1 MREEYELEV
10 LEQYDIEVKSTR
22 RIRGAFFCDTQ
33 EGTMLLKETGMSDG
47 RALLMYRLLNRL
59 ESEFSLKTDTPLFT
73 KEGRILAVSAEGKT
87 YVLKKWFRGKECDI
101 RQESD
106 LIRAASEL
114 ALFHKAAENGGF
126 GEQENE
132 TQVPVGKNPLEI
144 FRKRN
149 RELKKVRAFVR
160 RRTSKSEF
168 EYLFLE
174 SFEEMYGMAEKVLK
188 RMDESECRQLYQRS
202 LEMGSLVHGEF
213 NYHNILMDQ
222 EMTAL
227 TGFDHFYSG
236 IQMDDLYYFIR
247 KAMEKCRWKLETGIS
262 ILEAYERVRA
272 LSCMEREYLGLCL
285 WYPEKYWKTAGA
297 YYHSAKVWIPEK
309 YVDKLRTSVRQSG
322 EKNDFLRNAF
332 PAVLP

>member
-10 LEQYDIEVKSTR
+10 LEQYDIEVKGTR

-33 EGTMLLKETGMSDG
+33 EGTMLLKETGMSDS
-47 RALLMYRLLNRL
+47 RALLMYRLLSRL
-59 ESEFSLKTDTPLFT
+59 ESEYGLKTDTPRFT
-73 KEGRILAVSAEGKT
+73 KDGHILAVSAEGKT
-87 YVLKKWFRGKECDI
+87 YMLKKWFRGKECDI
-101 RQESD
+101 RQEGD

-114 ALFHKAAENGGF
+114 ALFHRASENGCF
-126 GEQENE
+126 GEQE
-132 TQVPVGKNPLEI
+132 QVPVGRNPQETVG
-144 FRKRN
+144 RRN

-160 RRTSKSEF
+160 KRTSKNEF

-202 LEMGSLVHGEF
+202 LERCSLVHGEF

-222 EMTAL
+222 EVTAL

-236 IQMDDLYYFIR
+236 IQVDDLYYFIR

-262 ILEAYERVRA
+262 ILEAYERVRT
-272 LSCMEREYLGLCL
+272 LSSMEREYLGLCL

-297 YYHSAKVWIPEK
+297 YYHSGKSWIPEK
-309 YVDKLRTSVRQSG
+309 FVDKLRTAVRQSG